1 MKKLVAGVLDK
12 FGYTINRKDAE
23 SGKTEDI
30 RNDEFWELYHFCKPY
45 TMTSV
50 ERMFALY
57 NSVNYVVANNIPG
70 DFVECG
76 VWRGG
81 SAMLIARILQLRNI
95 SDRKLYLF
103 DTFEGM
109 SEPTTDDVDHRGNDA
124 ASLMEQNIG
133 NKEESVWCLASIED
147 VKRNLLLTSFQPAN
161 LVFVKGKV
169 EETLPKAGMDRIAL
183 LRLDTDWYDSTRH
196 ELIHLYPMLVVNGV
210 LIIDDY
216 GHWAGCR
223 KAVDEYFR
231 EHKIDLLFNRIDY
244 TGRLCIKTS
253 SSSS

>member
-1 MKKLVAGVLDK
+1 
-12 FGYTINRKDAE
+12 
-23 SGKTEDI
+23 
-30 RNDEFWELYHFCKPY
+30 
-45 TMTSV
+45 
-50 ERMFALY
+50 
-57 NSVNYVVANNIPG
+57 
-70 DFVECG
+70 
-76 VWRGG
+76 
-81 SAMLIARILQLRNI
+81 MLIARILQLRNI

-109 SEPTTDDVDHRGNDA
+109 SEPTTDDVDHSGNDA

-147 VKRNLLLTSFQPAN
+147 VKRNLSLTSFQPAN

-196 ELIHLYPMLVVNGV
+196 ELIHLYPMLVLNGV

-223 KAVDEYFR
+223 KAIDEYFR